1 MRKFKFFALAFAALS
16 FAACSDDAI
25 DGQGGNTGTTG
36 DGTPAYLTI
45 SFVTNGESST
55 RSTADDANNQGDTDG
70 SPEDSGHENSGTPD
84 EKAVDK
90 VLVVITP
97 ANGGN
102 VNFAKLY
109 NTNTAT
115 TANDDG
121 TFDVTNTATGAQFTN
136 DEPIELTTGQYNVVV
151 VANPVDALIRGI
163 AEADLNA
170 GIANSNVAEN
180 LYSAITTGIFAPSS
194 ETDYKNIATGVK
206 QNTDD
211 ENFRIMMASKALSS
225 TPGQEYSVELDE
237 DDTVEDPASVTV
249 NIERAY
255 SKITFRETKYN
266 NEDGKENIYEVPVR
280 VGQVEARLVEAAIKN
295 SDITGTEEGP
305 ATYVY
310 RKLNAALDSEGH
322 DVYVLWEAAAEGATP
337 VFKGVYYPTEET
349 QSVDVSDT
357 GTPQNENKTVYAKLE
372 AITDAAQY
380 EEGTNYVIE
389 TLGQPTSGLT
399 YLSDETGVVD
409 HWYVR
414 LEGYALVNL
423 SKNVYYVRHTTDNLG
438 QSPFGTLDGSNYL
451 YTPYWS
457 EKNNDANFTTNTDGN
472 IVFVQENGSPIS
484 EKWFYNTL
492 AQVSAES
499 DVMTINA
506 SGDFKITG
514 DADALYFKDMPT
526 GDDSGNVTGDGSNGQ
541 HTQAGNTLPSVGKFM
556 SYCFEN
562 STDINHQMHGLST
575 GISFVARIYADADCD
590 DKISTLYRYD
600 GHLFESL
607 EAIQKSYGANL
618 MSKKFNELV
627 EKEVITDG
635 ITNIT
640 KADMKALAEYEASDE
655 STSTVGDAGKNGEVI
670 DFYADGICYYYT
682 TEIKHFDNDSNTS
695 LGNMEFAIMRN
706 NIYSLAVTGINEIGD
721 PYVDPTPDIPNE
733 NTDPTTALNV
743 EVQIVPWIVRYNDIE
758 F

>member
-55 RSTADDANNQGDTDG
+55 RSTADDANNQGDKDG
-70 SPEDSGHENSGTPD
+70 NQEDSGHENAGMPD
-84 EKAVDK
+84 EQAVDK

-97 ANGGN
+97 VNGGN

-109 NTNTAT
+109 NTSTVT
-115 TANDDG
+115 TANEDG
-121 TFDVTNTATGAQFTN
+121 TFDVTNTAAGAQFTN

-151 VANPVDALIRGI
+151 VANPVDDLITGI

-180 LYSAITTGIFAPSS
+180 LYSAITTGIYTPT
-194 ETDYKNIATGVK
+194 ETVFGNIAQGQKLNV
-206 QNTDD
+206 DD
-211 ENFRIMMASKALSS
+211 VGFRVMMASKALSS

-237 DDTVEDPASVTV
+237 DDTVEEPASVTV

-295 SDITGTEEGP
+295 SDITGTEEEP

-389 TLGQPTSGLT
+389 TTGQPTSGLT

-472 IVFVQENGSPIS
+472 IVFVQEKESPIS

-526 GDDSGNVTGDGSNGQ
+526 GDDQGEVTGDGSNGQ
-541 HTQAGNTLPSVGKFM
+541 HTQVGGTLPSVGKFM

-682 TEIKHFDNDSNTS
+682 TEIKHFDNGSNTS